1 MPLEQERRRP
11 PKGGLPLRQART
23 EYIVHIPHEK
33 AKREQT
39 SARAEKVGNHR
50 PLLGGDS
57 LGGRGELED
66 VGYTEGGGDNERGEN
81 DLMIDRISV
90 NHASFALS
98 A

>member
-11 PKGGLPLRQART
+11 PKGDLPLRQAHT

-57 LGGRGELED
+57 PGGRGELED
-66 VGYTEGGGDNERGEN
+66 VGYTEGGRDNERGEN

-90 NHASFALS
+90 NHASLALS